1 VAQAQLPY
9 GVKYKEFKGWP
20 ATGPIS
26 LGPIDTPMHYIGWDQ
41 RCLLALGRI
50 VEFELAAGQAIV
62 TSEKL
67 TDEELWALGF
77 KAAATGYNIYEKL
90 RHKQ

>member
-9 GVKYKEFKGWP
+9 GVKLKEFSGYP
-20 ATGPIS
+20 TTGPIS
-26 LGPIDTPMHYIGWDQ
+26 LGPVDTPMLYKEWDQ
-41 RCLLALGRI
+41 RCLLALGRM
-50 VEFELAAGQAIV
+50 VEFQLHSTAAVI
-62 TSEKL
+62 SEKL
-67 TDEELWALGF
+67 TDDELWALGF

>member
-9 GVKYKEFKGWP
+9 GVKLKEFSGYP
-20 ATGPIS
+20 TTGPIS
-26 LGPIDTPMHYIGWDQ
+26 LGPIDTPMLYRAWDM
-41 RCLLALGRI
+41 RCFEALGRV
-50 VEFELAAGQAIV
+50 VELRMPIGAAAVI
-62 TSEKL
+62 SEKL
-67 TDEELWALGF
+67 TDDELWALGF